1 MLGMDALWHQRTV
14 WWQTPPRADT
24 AGFGWE
30 PHWHSPR
37 LTHGPSTAPTNRS
50 FSPLGFA
57 SPGSKHRQRRTQPT
71 PLPPLHLQPPF
82 LSAPAPE
89 RYTNSFRLVFH
100 PKSNFT
106 QLREAKQGPQLPLR
120 NNDASL
126 KPALTHQ
133 LLQSQSSSQQSEVAL
148 APDTSQGCS
157 RTDAARSAAPQQE
170 LPEERPLPSPG
181 HGLRPPDANR
191 APVRSLPPAR
201 PAPLLTAPCR
211 CRLMVPGGAAVQIS
225 RPPQRPQRSRHS
237 GPAPRRP
244 CEAAGSARR
253 LLAARYPAALA
264 KSQK

>member
-1 MLGMDALWHQRTV
+1 MDALWHQRAV

-148 APDTSQGCS
+148 APTPPRDAPALTRLGARPRSRSCPRSGLCLPQGTGCAL
-157 RTDAARSAAPQQE
+157 RTPTGPRSVPCPPPAPLRSSPPRAAAASWCPAAP
-170 LPEERPLPSPG
+170 PFKSPAPRNGRNGRVIAAPPLG
-181 HGLRPPDANR
+181 
-191 APVRSLPPAR
+191 APVR
-201 PAPLLTAPCR
+201 
-211 CRLMVPGGAAVQIS
+211 
-225 RPPQRPQRSRHS
+225 
-237 GPAPRRP
+237 RR
-244 CEAAGSARR
+244 
-253 LLAARYPAALA
+253 AALEG
-264 KSQK
+264 SWLRVTLRR